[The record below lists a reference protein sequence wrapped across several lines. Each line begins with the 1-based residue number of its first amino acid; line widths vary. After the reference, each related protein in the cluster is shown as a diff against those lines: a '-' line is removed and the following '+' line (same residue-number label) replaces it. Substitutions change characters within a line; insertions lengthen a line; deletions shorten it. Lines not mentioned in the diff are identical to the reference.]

1 MWHWLEPSWLDSG
14 WSDCMGRLSAGS
26 GRVHSGATHR
36 VLAGC
41 RAAWVRAAGWLAVG
55 QSLALALHCLLACPL
70 PAPSP
75 AEDRWLPGALPLLLA
90 RCLLATAPSKV
101 IFSTSAYPFFIPQ
114 HIVCRPLHD
123 LLPLSIANP

>member
-1 MWHWLEPSWLDSG
+1 M
-14 WSDCMGRLSAGS
+14 
-26 GRVHSGATHR
+26 HSGATHR

-41 RAAWVRAAGWLAVG
+41 LAAWVLPAGWLAVG
-55 QSLALALHCLLACPL
+55 QSLALALHCLLAYPL

-101 IFSTSAYPFFIPQ
+101 IFSTSAHPFFIPQ